1 MRDACPERAFRIGSG
16 PRVVSSLGQLGQS
29 PTDWRSAQPM
39 AHPILFGPQI
49 SDVVRVLGHREADP
63 ADDLQAVP
71 AEAAE
76 LRRIVRDQ
84 AESLDTEIG
93 EDLRTRAVV
102 A

>member
-1 MRDACPERAFRIGSG
+1 MRDACPEHAFRIGSE
-16 PRVVSSLGQLGQS
+16 PRVGSSLGQLGQS

-49 SDVVRVLGHREADP
+49 ADVVRVLGHRDADP

-71 AEAAE
+71 VEAAE

>member
-1 MRDACPERAFRIGSG
+1 MRDACPERAFRIGSEV
-16 PRVVSSLGQLGQS
+16 RVGSSLGQLGQS
-29 PTDWRSAQPM
+29 PSDWRSAQPM
-39 AHPILFGPQI
+39 AHPILFDPQI
-49 SDVVRVLGHREADP
+49 ADVVRVLGHREADP

-71 AEAAE
+71 VEAAE

-93 EDLRTRAVV
+93 ADLRTRAVV

>member
-1 MRDACPERAFRIGSG
+1 MCGF
-16 PRVVSSLGQLGQS
+16 
-29 PTDWRSAQPM
+29 SAT
-39 AHPILFGPQI
+39 G
-49 SDVVRVLGHREADP
+49 EADP

-71 AEAAE
+71 VEAAE

-93 EDLRTRAVV
+93 EDLHTRAVV